1 MKYKLLPFLLLIHC
15 TAFSQIAFSGS
26 AQHIFAGSP
35 HEYGGISDGNGGEL
49 TVNFHVKKTYFFGLG
64 ASAIKF
70 DKLNNLYVPAYLD
83 LKYAIPGKYSPF
95 IVLQP
100 GYGFFKGPQVEL
112 TDFNGNMVGTMNEK
126 GGIYFAGEWETGSV
140 LIRRSTCWWRSN
152 IIFSKPHSMCRH
164 HWAPTSPTQ
173 KAHFHSR
180 WGSPLGRTRHQTKK
194 PPRISQGLFKRNWN
208 LMLSS
213 NMSTKAGFSGIG
225 YRLLHW
231 NWIEQI

>member
-70 DKLNNLYVPAYLD
+70 DRLNNLYVPAYLD

-126 GGIYFAGEWETGSV
+126 GGIYFAGGAGNW
-140 LIRRSTCWWRSN
+140 
-152 IIFSKPHSMCRH
+152 FSI
-164 HWAPTSPTQ
+164 
-173 KAHFHSR
+173 
-180 WGSPLGRTRHQTKK
+180 TKK
-194 PPRISQGLFKRNWN
+194 VNLLIAFKYHLFKTSFDMPES
-208 LMLSS
+208 LGADIS
-213 NMSTKAGFSGIG
+213 NTKGAFSFSAGITI
-225 YRLLHW
+225 W
-231 NWIEQI
+231 